1 MHEPLEAIL
10 AHGQLDAIVSS
21 DDTRLSM
28 TGTVSAAVRRMAG
41 DGYAGPA
48 RRLLPLQVGDV
59 AVSGAGR
66 LAARYVFHAITADWE
81 RGIRPTERIVRD
93 VAARLFTRGE
103 VLRAHTL
110 AIPVAVSGATS
121 LTPEATT
128 RLIIEALADHVANG
142 TELKLVMFPLVD
154 PKAFETIVREVQI
167 ERARAAEQTPAETP
181 ARARAKAPTG
191 RFPPLPKWTRPRKL
205 TSKKAAE
212 APASQKPAA
221 ASDDPPPRF
230 MGFDPIDPGV
240 RPVLVGRYVLLEQL
254 GRGSLG
260 IVHLAW
266 DLILRRNLAIRIVRP
281 ERVDA
286 TGLREAAAVAQGL
299 DHPSIVRVH
308 HYDASDRRGPFLA
321 SEYLPWNTGERV
333 IADAGQ
339 SLLSVASVIGIGLQL
354 CEALDYAHRQG
365 VLHLDIK
372 PGNVFVDATLERA
385 KLADFGLSGVIAP
398 EERAQRL
405 EHAGTAGYT
414 APEQWVPGG
423 TSTVATDLYQL
434 AATLWDFLVGTPP
447 KLPFEVPRGLTHERQ
462 ALLENLKRALVRDSG
477 ARPLHA
483 REFQELLSAHVNAI

>member
-1 MHEPLEAIL
+1 
-10 AHGQLDAIVSS
+10 
-21 DDTRLSM
+21 
-28 TGTVSAAVRRMAG
+28 MAG

-48 RRLLPLQVGDV
+48 RRLLPLQVGDI

-81 RGIRPTERIVRD
+81 RGIRPTERIVRG
-93 VAARLFTRGE
+93 VAARLFTRAE
-103 VLRAHTL
+103 VLRAHTI

-128 RLIIEALADHVANG
+128 RLIVEALVDHVANG
-142 TELKLVMFPLVD
+142 TEFKLVMFPLVD
-154 PKAFETIVREVQI
+154 PKAFEAIVREVQA
-167 ERARAAEQTPAETP
+167 ARAAGKTPAETP
-181 ARARAKAPTG
+181 TRSGAKATAA
-191 RFPPLPKWTRPRKL
+191 RFPALPKWTRPGKP
-205 TSKKAAE
+205 TAKKKAAE
-212 APASQKPAA
+212 GPASPPAAA

-230 MGFDPIDPGV
+230 MGFDPTDPGV

-254 GRGSLG
+254 GRGSMG

-266 DLILRRNLAIRIVRP
+266 DLILRRNLAIKIVRP
-281 ERVDA
+281 EWVDA
-286 TGLREAAAVAQGL
+286 TGLREAAMVAQGL
-299 DHPSIVRVH
+299 DHPAIVRVH
-308 HYDASDRRGPFLA
+308 DYDASDRRGPFIA

-339 SLLSVASVIGIGLQL
+339 SLLPVASVIGIGLEL
-354 CEALDYAHRQG
+354 CEALDYAHRQS

-385 KLADFGLSGVIAP
+385 KLADFGWATVIASP
-398 EERAQRL
+398 EERTRRL
-405 EHAGTAGYT
+405 ERAGTTGYT

-423 TSTVATDLYQL
+423 TPTVATDLYQL

-462 ALLENLKRALVRDSG
+462 ALLENLKRALVRDVG
-477 ARPLHA
+477 ERPRHA
-483 REFQELLSAHVNAI
+483 REFQELLSAHANVI